1 MRATL
6 SKKLLKKRGYGG
18 KVLLVIDDVD
28 QLNQL
33 QILAGKKDWFG
44 LGSRIIITTR
54 KEPLLIEHNI
64 EERHQLLGLQDN
76 EDFHPYDGNEN
87 HPLMKFTKLENHAS
101 HISCYM
107 KLRHSLCVVC
117 EKVIRSNSDGG
128 FNNKFLVHH
137 FWPQRSCPSHEEDGT
152 PKCCSCERLQPR
164 NTRYYFLNDG
174 RSLCLECRDSAIKEA
189 NDCEALFLQVQD
201 IFYLKIPKKNIRIY
215 LVDKEELFKAMNKG
229 EKNGRVTRQ
238 FLAGGATQGCI
249 VWKKK
254 KWKLNPFHEVT
265 SILILTGLPRL
276 LAGSIMACSTMDA
289 WLQLNFFGT
298 VHMSSLVRKAMS
310 QVLAHMWLE
319 FEMNSGFDIE
329 KKLGEFFRHQIEE
342 PVFYEDVIQNLNY
355 MKGFSLC
362 RKAVLRHGLRQ
373 TLDHIRTTGSFPPVD

>member
-1 MRATL
+1 MTKNQAQPKDPFLSGEWSPFIDEGEDESDLIKEIVEEVCNKVYPTIFTL
-6 SKKLLKKRGYGG
+6 PGSITKLGYGG

-107 KLRHSLCVVC
+107 KLRHSPCVVC

-254 KWKLNPFHEVT
+254 KWKLNPF
-265 SILILTGLPRL
+265 
-276 LAGSIMACSTMDA
+276 
-289 WLQLNFFGT
+289 
-298 VHMSSLVRKAMS
+298 

-329 KKLGEFFRHQIEE
+329 KKLGEFFQHQIED